1 MYKIIADTVKEM
13 KKYDRPEAE
22 ITAYIERTTIGGHMQ
37 TDLMVKQVEN
47 ISAEVLEGLLL

>member
-22 ITAYIERTTIGGHMQ
+22 ITAYIERSTIGGHMQ
-37 TDLMVKQVEN
+37 TDLMVAQVEN
-47 ISAEVLEGLLL
+47 MSAEVLEGLLL

>member
-13 KKYDRPEAE
+13 KTYGRPQVE